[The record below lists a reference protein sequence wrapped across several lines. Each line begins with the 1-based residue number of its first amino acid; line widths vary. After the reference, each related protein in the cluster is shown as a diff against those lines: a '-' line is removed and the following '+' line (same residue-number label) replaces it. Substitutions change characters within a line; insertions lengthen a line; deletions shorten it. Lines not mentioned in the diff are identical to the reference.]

1 MNYCKC
7 FHCEDESTDDSDP
20 DEEVQI
26 PPGVI
31 PLQNEGKE
39 QERVPVQ
46 TPSASSECLL
56 DEQQTLSDRLR
67 QPQKTVRKQLFAMT
81 GWNVAI
87 YPSMKVRG
95 TREHY
100 SVFAILDVRAV
111 GKGEVQM
118 RGVESGLYL
127 AMSNKGRLYGE
138 PDELKENTIWVET
151 LSGAFFNYLSRK
163 HAHLGWYL
171 GIKKS
176 GKPKRAHKTEYG
188 QRAVQYLPR
197 HPYPIS

>member
-20 DEEVQI
+20 DEEVPI

-46 TPSASSECLL
+46 TPSAS
-56 DEQQTLSDRLR
+56 
-67 QPQKTVRKQLFAMT
+67 RKQLFAMT

-138 PDELKENTIWVET
+138 YKNLYF
-151 LSGAFFNYLSRK
+151 L
-163 HAHLGWYL
+163 
-171 GIKKS
+171 
-176 GKPKRAHKTEYG
+176 
-188 QRAVQYLPR
+188 
-197 HPYPIS
+197 